1 MSHIHLI
8 AKVKSPNL
16 KDAGLLALHISV
28 KVCEVL
34 TVPTTKYLPLLNNYY
49 LPVEGGEAVVRPPAE
64 VGGEE
69 GVVVQQGVELGGQE
83 GGVRVVEGVNIGVG
97 GQQRGVVSA
106 PEHHG
111 NLDTMIII
119 IYRDCM

>member
-1 MSHIHLI
+1 M
-8 AKVKSPNL
+8 
-16 KDAGLLALHISV
+16 
-28 KVCEVL
+28 
-34 TVPTTKYLPLLNNYY
+34 
-49 LPVEGGEAVVRPPAE
+49 EGGEAVVRPPAE

-97 GQQRGVVSA
+97 GQQCGVVST

-111 NLDTMIII
+111 NLDTMIMII
-119 IYRDCM
+119 IRKPIREKFSTPSTKPNMHLNQS